1 MYGVITGGTRGLG
14 FNVAE
19 EMAKEG
25 YSGLILTFNSNVEA
39 ANKAKQELESKY
51 DVKVFLLKGDIGEES
66 TVDEIFHCV
75 EQNFGN
81 KLNAFVHNA
90 GAAVGIT
97 SGAETDNAKK
107 AAESYSLNIGSGDF
121 RNFSTYD
128 YFQNIYPKC
137 FIRCVERAV
146 KIMEDGMGYIVAVST
161 YGSNVLQTPKPGY
174 AITAQAKGCMELL
187 VRYYAQVLAPRGIT
201 VNAVIP
207 GYIMSDAWHNMT
219 RAMGGVSAEPVQK
232 RIQSTPMRRFGE
244 GREFSQVV
252 SFLCSPRASFI
263 TGVALPVDGGL
274 HLQ

>member
-1 MYGVITGGTRGLG
+1 MKGIITGGTRGLG
-14 FNVAE
+14 FNIAE
-19 EMAKEG
+19 DMAKEG
-25 YSGLILTFNSNVEA
+25 YTHLILTYNSNDEA
-39 ANKAKQELESKY
+39 AQNAKTALESKY
-51 DVKVFLLKGDIGEES
+51 PVKVSVLKGDIGQE
-66 TVDEIFHCV
+66 TTIDEIFEHAKEAFDGV
-75 EQNFGN
+75 
-81 KLNAFVHNA
+81 LNAFVHNA

-97 SGAETDNAKK
+97 SGAETEDARK
-107 AAESYSLNIGSGDF
+107 AAQSYKDNIGSGEF
-121 RNFSTYD
+121 KNFSTYD

-137 FIRCVERAV
+137 FIRCVEQAV
-146 KIMEDGMGYIVAVST
+146 KMMEDGKGFIIAVST

-187 VRYYAQVLAPRGIT
+187 VRYYAQALAPRGIT

-207 GYIMSDAWHNMT
+207 GYVMSDAWHNMT
-219 RAMGGVSAEPVQK
+219 KSIGGIESEAVKK
-232 RIQSTPMRRFGE
+232 RIQGTPMRRFGE

>member
-1 MYGVITGGTRGLG
+1 MYGVVTGGTRGLG
-14 FNVAE
+14 YNIAE
-19 EMAKEG
+19 ELAKEG
-25 YSGLILTFNSNVEA
+25 YKGLILTYNSNTEA
-39 ANKAKQELESKY
+39 AAKAKKELEEKY
-51 DVKVFLLKGDIGEES
+51 DVVVLTLKGDISEES
-66 TVDEIFHCV
+66 AVTEIFECV
-75 EQNFGN
+75 EKNFGN

-90 GAAVGIT
+90 GAAIGIT
-97 SGAETDNAKK
+97 SVAETDNAKK
-107 AAESYSLNIGSGDF
+107 AAESYSHNIGSGEF
-121 RNFSTYD
+121 NNFSTYD

-137 FIRCVERAV
+137 FIRCVEQAV
-146 KIMEDGMGYIVAVST
+146 KIMEDGKGYVVAVST
-161 YGSNVLQTPKPGY
+161 YGSNTLQTPKPGY

-207 GYIMSDAWHNMT
+207 GYVMSDAWHNMT
-219 RAMGGVSAEPVQK
+219 KSMGGVTADPVTK

>member
-1 MYGVITGGTRGLG
+1 MKGIITGGTRGLG

-19 EMAKEG
+19 ELAKDG
-25 YSGLILTFNSNVEA
+25 YTHLILTYNSNDEA
-39 ANKAKQELESKY
+39 AEKAKTNLESKY
-51 DVKVFLLKGDIGEES
+51 DVKVFVLKGDIGQES
-66 TVDEIFHCV
+66 TVDEIFKCA
-75 EQNFGN
+75 EENFGSQ
-81 KLNAFVHNA
+81 LNALVHNA

-97 SGAETDNAKK
+97 SGAETEDAKK
-107 AAESYSLNIGSGDF
+107 AAQSYQDKIGSGEFKD
-121 RNFSTYD
+121 FSTYD

-137 FIRCVERAV
+137 FIRCVEQAV
-146 KIMEDGMGYIVAVST
+146 KIMEDGKGFIIAVST

-187 VRYYAQVLAPRGIT
+187 VRYYAQALAPRGIT

-219 RAMGGVSAEPVQK
+219 KNIGGVNAESVQK
-232 RIQSTPMRRFGE
+232 RIQGTPMRRFGE